1 MKRNCT
7 NCVFCTRFKYSPKD
21 ETEMMRCWQEP
32 SAYDHAF
39 VRSMH
44 EAEDCVCDEHRT
56 KEEREKELFE
66 EAKEYYLCCKKHI
79 KTLEEKYPS
88 LKDLAFYE

>member
-1 MKRNCT
+1 
-7 NCVFCTRFKYSPKD
+7 
-21 ETEMMRCWQEP
+21 MMRCWQEP